1 MNMDILDKPLLKSLL
16 NETIPFSDVMNA
28 YNIKT
33 SVATDL
39 SSTVLGFTYVSRRGH
54 YHLVLNGNL
63 NYETQLKTFV
73 HEIKHIVEDLPTVG
87 YMIGLDKQYTS
98 FEKSADKVSEG
109 IINYL

>member
-33 SVATDL
+33 YVATDL
-39 SSTVLGFTYVSRRGH
+39 SSTVLGFTYVSRRGY

-73 HEIKHIVEDLPTVG
+73 HEIKHIVEDLPAIG
-87 YMIGLDKQYTS
+87 YMIGFDKQYTF
-98 FEKSADKVSEG
+98 FEKSADKVSER